1 MLKYR
6 NFVAKKKNLYQN
18 EVSYVKNLHIAL
30 CFDREFI
37 MPAGVAL
44 YSIISNNRHINLH
57 FHLLISGIEE
67 KECSAFYELEGPNT
81 SISVYYIT
89 DKFDINPDTLV
100 LGIPLSTCLRFLIP
114 EVIDDKI
121 NKILYLDCDVICN
134 SHLDELVDYNL
145 NANIACVIPDS
156 PEMQERVKKLD
167 YGIEFINYFN
177 AGVMFINT
185 SEWKKNNITQKA
197 LEMINSGK
205 VYRYADQDV
214 LNILLNGRVHYLDK
228 KYNNKTTLSVRCDEE
243 QKNLPNTIIMHYVTQ
258 NKPWYKI
265 FRAQNFDHYFSNSPW
280 KNHKRNLA
288 PSSSEIRLKSKVF
301 WLEGKYCKAISYYYK
316 YLLVKLFGLKI

>member
-44 YSIISNNRHINLH
+44 YSIISTIDILTFN

-67 KECSAFYELEGPNT
+67 KSVQLFTELEGPNT

-114 EVIDDKI
+114 EVID
-121 NKILYLDCDVICN
+121 
-134 SHLDELVDYNL
+134 E
-145 NANIACVIPDS
+145 
-156 PEMQERVKKLD
+156 
-167 YGIEFINYFN
+167 
-177 AGVMFINT
+177 
-185 SEWKKNNITQKA
+185 
-197 LEMINSGK
+197 
-205 VYRYADQDV
+205 
-214 LNILLNGRVHYLDK
+214 
-228 KYNNKTTLSVRCDEE
+228 
-243 QKNLPNTIIMHYVTQ
+243 
-258 NKPWYKI
+258 
-265 FRAQNFDHYFSNSPW
+265 
-280 KNHKRNLA
+280 
-288 PSSSEIRLKSKVF
+288 
-301 WLEGKYCKAISYYYK
+301 
-316 YLLVKLFGLKI
+316 